1 MRPKPLMAKVGI
13 NLSYNVGQEY
23 NRAMIESY
31 ALQFLKKGR
40 EDWDV
45 PHTRAV
51 VFYAERL
58 ANNANLDI
66 LVLVTAAWLHDVGY
80 FGLFGDGDSSQL
92 TQVEDKKALH
102 MEIGAKIA
110 RKFLESPEMEGKYT
124 ADQVEQIVHLV
135 GIHDSLERLTQTDE
149 LILMEADTLGAI
161 DLAKVI
167 PTFNKTDGLKYIE
180 SLKRR
185 RMPLFTSELGKE
197 YLAQLLPKFETYFR
211 EMVVS

>member
-1 MRPKPLMAKVGI
+1 
-13 NLSYNVGQEY
+13 
-23 NRAMIESY
+23 MIESY

-102 MEIGAKIA
+102 MEIGAEMA
-110 RKFLESPEMEGKYT
+110 RKLLGSPEMREKYT
-124 ADQVEQIVHLV
+124 EEQVGQIVHLV
-135 GIHDSLERLTQTDE
+135 GIHDNLKELRTLEE
-149 LILMEADTLGAI
+149 FVFMEADTLGAI
-161 DLAKVI
+161 DLARVV
-167 PTFNKTDGLKYIE
+167 PTFDKENGLKYIE
-180 SLKRR
+180 SLKKR

-197 YLAQLLPKFETYFR
+197 YLEQLLPEFERYFR
-211 EMVVS
+211 EME